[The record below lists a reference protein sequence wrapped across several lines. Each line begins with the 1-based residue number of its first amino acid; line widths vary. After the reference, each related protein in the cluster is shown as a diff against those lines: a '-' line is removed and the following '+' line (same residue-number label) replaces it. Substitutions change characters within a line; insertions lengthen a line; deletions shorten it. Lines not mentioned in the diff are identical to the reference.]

1 MNFDVFLLPL
11 KFSLYGSPPA
21 LLGFTHLDVSAPAD
35 MAAATVNAPRAH
47 VMPGAVAGSHIERFT
62 QSSQCDTVAIKE
74 EETKP

>member
-11 KFSLYGSPPA
+11 KFSLYGSPLA
-21 LLGFTHLDVSAPAD
+21 LLGFTYLDVGAPAD